1 MTRADFAAMA
11 DPECNR
17 QFSRRWDEPAGSKP
31 CIRRPPRADDPLVA
45 LGRALRDEF
54 REGAI

>member
-11 DPECNR
+11 DPELNR
-17 QFSRRWDEPAGSKP
+17 QFSRRWDEPAGSLP
-31 CIRRPPRADDPLVA
+31 RSRQRPRADDPLAA